1 MKINSKGIALIKR
14 FEGCKL
20 TAYWDVNGYSIGYGH
35 HTGVNKGDKIT
46 QAQADK
52 FLEEDLNKYEK
63 AVIVYLDRYNFNE
76 NQFSALVSFAYN
88 CGTGNLSQLLAHGTR
103 TIGQIESCWLK
114 YVNAGGLF
122 NKGLYTRRCAELNLF
137 REKVETSKDN
147 FYYPKYTGDSPRID
161 EVMEAIQA
169 TVDYD
174 YLADKPWKKRIPI
187 ATANGIKKY
196 TGTATQNTKLIKL
209 ASEGKLKR
217 VKL

>member
-1 MKINSKGIALIKR
+1 MKTNSKGIALIKR

-46 QAQADK
+46 QAQADA
-52 FLEEDLNKYEK
+52 FLEKDLAKFED
-63 AVIVYLDRYNFNE
+63 AVNVYLDRYKFNS

-88 CGTGNLSQLLAHGTR
+88 CGTGNLGQLLAHGTR

-137 REKVETSKDN
+137 REKELEDN
-147 FYYPKYTGDSPRID
+147 LYYPKYAGDSPRID
-161 EVMEAIQA
+161 DVMEAIQA

-174 YLADKPWKKRIPI
+174 YLVDTPWRKRIPI
-187 ATANGIKKY
+187 ALANGIKKY
-196 TGTATQNTKLIKL
+196 TGTAAQNTKLINL
-209 ASEGKLKR
+209 AKTGKLKK
-217 VKL
+217 VSA